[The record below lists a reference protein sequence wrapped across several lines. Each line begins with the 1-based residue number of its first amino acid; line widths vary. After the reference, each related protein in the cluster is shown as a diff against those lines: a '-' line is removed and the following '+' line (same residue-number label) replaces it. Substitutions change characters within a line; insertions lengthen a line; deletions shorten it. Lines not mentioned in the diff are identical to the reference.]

1 MMQELIGRTAG
12 KLWDILKKKDEMSI
26 AQLPKTLKEKDAVV
40 FQALGWLAREG
51 KVSYRTQGNRTFV
64 KLSD

>member
-1 MMQELIGRTAG
+1 MQELIGRTAG

>member
-1 MMQELIGRTAG
+1 MQELIGRTAG
-12 KLWDILKKKDEMSI
+12 KLWDTLKKKDEMSI

-51 KVSYRTQGNRTFV
+51 KVVYRTQGNRTFV